1 VADAEGEQMGNLVLL
16 SGERAKKEMEE
27 KQRLIVGLKELLAR
41 AECGELKAICYASV
55 DADGQNVTL
64 GILQDDKTGLHEL
77 IGLSQ
82 MLSDAIL
89 QSARD

>member
-1 VADAEGEQMGNLVLL
+1 MQMGNLVLL
-16 SGERAKKEMEE
+16 SGERAKKELEE
-27 KQRLIVGLKELLAR
+27 KQRIIVGLKELLAR

-55 DADGQNVTL
+55 DTDGQNVTL

-82 MLSDAIL
+82 MLSDAVL

>member
-1 VADAEGEQMGNLVLL
+1 MVAETSVAARQATETGESLEPIEQLRGALAEF
-16 SGERAKKEMEE
+16 
-27 KQRLIVGLKELLAR
+27 
-41 AECGELKAICYASV
+41 GELKAICYASV

-64 GILQDDKTGLHEL
+64 GILQDDRTGIHEL